1 MEVAECVVKRKSIRC
16 FRKKEIE
23 EKILCEILNAG
34 IAAPSPK
41 NIQPWRFKVVRKG
54 LEKNRVLKSL
64 SFSLEIAKKKWDNK
78 GIIRKDVE
86 EAFESVRIMQMA
98 DILIFVFLQIDKKDD
113 KKDGVQWDLMAT
125 EKEATYIQAVG
136 ACIENMLLRA
146 TSLGIGSLWLCDFL
160 YGYNS
165 IIEEIKIE
173 LPLMGIVALGYPDKI
188 EEKIPKKERVDLDRL
203 II

>member
-1 MEVAECVVKRKSIRC
+1 
-16 FRKKEIE
+16 
-23 EKILCEILNAG
+23 
-34 IAAPSPK
+34 
-41 NIQPWRFKVVRKG
+41 
-54 LEKNRVLKSL
+54 
-64 SFSLEIAKKKWDNK
+64 
-78 GIIRKDVE
+78 
-86 EAFESVRIMQMA
+86 MQMA
-98 DILIFVFLQIDKKDD
+98 DILIFVFLQIDKN
-113 KKDGVQWDLMAT
+113 DGVQWDLMAT
-125 EKEATYIQAVG
+125 EKEATYIQAIG

-188 EEKIPKKERVDLDRL
+188 EEKIPKKERVDLNRL